1 MNIDSTIFKAYDIR
15 GIYNDNL
22 TDELVKSIGNNFASL
37 MKEQTIIIGRD
48 MRLSSENIFNALAEG
63 IKKTGK
69 DVIDIGLV
77 STDTTYFASGFLGYP
92 SIMITASHNPKE
104 WNGFKMTFANAKPF
118 GQEEIQELK
127 TNIEKNK
134 YTAVEN
140 SGHIESID
148 ILPDYVKKS
157 FTFIK
162 TEKIKPLKIVIDAG
176 NGMAGKIVPIFFAS
190 LPCEIIPLYFELDG
204 AFPNHQPSP
213 IESKNMVDLQ
223 KKVIEEKADFGMAF
237 DGDADRVFFIDEK
250 AQIIKGDIIVAM
262 LAEYFL
268 KNNPQEKIIYDL
280 RCSHIISEI
289 IEKNNGRPVISKVGH
304 SFIKKLMRETNAI
317 FGGELSGHY
326 YYRDNYMVD
335 SGIIT
340 ALIMTEI
347 ISLSNKKLSELLIN
361 YSKYYN
367 IEETN
372 FKVDDKDKKI
382 NELKEKYRDGQQ
394 NELDGLTVEYKNWWF
409 NVRPSNTEPFLRLNL
424 EAKTKEL
431 MKEKKEELT
440 QFITS

>member
-1 MNIDSTIFKAYDIR
+1 MKIDSTIFKAYDIR
-15 GIYNDNL
+15 GIYGDSL
-22 TDELVKSIGNNFASL
+22 TDEMIKSIGNNFAAQ
-37 MKEQTIIIGRD
+37 MADKKIIIGRD

-69 DVIDIGLV
+69 NIIDIGLV
-77 STDTTYFASGFLGYP
+77 STDATYFASGFLGYP
-92 SIMITASHNPKE
+92 SIMITASHNPSA
-104 WNGFKMTFANAKPF
+104 WNGFKMTFADAKPF

-127 TNIEKNK
+127 TKIENDE
-134 YTAVEN
+134 YIEAEN
-140 SGHIESID
+140 DGQIEVVN
-148 ILPDYVKKS
+148 ILPDYIKKA

-162 TEKIKPLKIVIDAG
+162 TESFKPLKIVVDAG
-176 NGMAGKIVPIFFAS
+176 NGMAGKIVPLFFGS

-213 IESKNMVDLQ
+213 IESKNLIDLQ
-223 KKVIEEKADFGMAF
+223 KAVFEERADFGMAF
-237 DGDADRVFFIDEK
+237 DGDADRVFFVDDQ
-250 AQIIKGDIIVAM
+250 AQIIKGDIIVAI

-268 KNNPQEKIIYDL
+268 KNNSQEKIIYDL
-280 RCSHIISEI
+280 RCSHIVPEMI
-289 IEKNNGRPVISKVGH
+289 KQNNGQPIISRVGH

-347 ISLSNKKLSELLIN
+347 ISKYDKKLSELLKN
-361 YSKYYN
+361 YFKYFN

-372 FKVDDKDKKI
+372 FKVENKDKKL
-382 NELKEKYRDGQQ
+382 NQLKEKYSDGQQ
-394 NELDGLTVEYKNWWF
+394 DELDGLTVEYDDWWF

-424 EAKTKEL
+424 EAKTEKL
-431 MKEKKEELT
+431 MKEKKQELA
-440 QFITS
+440 QLITA

>member
-1 MNIDSTIFKAYDIR
+1 MSVFN
-15 GIYNDNL
+15 
-22 TDELVKSIGNNFASL
+22 TDKFSESEKYG
-37 MKEQTIIIGRD
+37 QT
-48 MRLSSENIFNALAEG
+48 
-63 IKKTGK
+63 
-69 DVIDIGLV
+69 
-77 STDTTYFASGFLGYP
+77 
-92 SIMITASHNPKE
+92 
-104 WNGFKMTFANAKPF
+104 
-118 GQEEIQELK
+118 
-127 TNIEKNK
+127 
-134 YTAVEN
+134 
-140 SGHIESID
+140 ESID
-148 ILPDYVKKS
+148 ILPDYIKKA

-162 TEKIKPLKIVIDAG
+162 TENFKPLKIVIDAG
-176 NGMAGKIVPIFFAS
+176 NGMAGKIVPIFFDS
-190 LPCEIIPLYFELDG
+190 LPIKIIPLYFELDG
-204 AFPNHQPSP
+204 SFPNHQPSP
-213 IESKNMVDLQ
+213 MESKNMVDLQ
-223 KKVIEEKADFGMAF
+223 KKVIEEKADLGMAF

-250 AQIIKGDIIVAM
+250 AQIIKGDIIVAI

-280 RCSHIISEI
+280 RCSHIIPEI
-289 IEKNNGRPVISKVGH
+289 IEKNNGQPVISKVGH
-304 SFIKKLMRETNAI
+304 SFIKKLMRKTNAI

-340 ALIMTEI
+340 ALIMIEI
-347 ISLSNKKLSELLIN
+347 ISLSNKKFSELLIN

-382 NELKEKYRDGQQ
+382 NELKEKYSDGQQ
-394 NELDGLTVEYKNWWF
+394 NELDGLTVEHENWWF